1 MRGVPPVGRP
11 RVMRWAAGP
20 TAAAS
25 VAGAARRR
33 SAGQV
38 EQMGHVGIGLGSAAR
53 RWLPRVGV
61 LGALVVGLLRAVPAG
76 AVPPGQQLAGSD
88 ATVVAD
94 EDLNV
99 RAGPGLDQ
107 PVIATI
113 PPGSHVTIV
122 SGPVAGDGDGT
133 WTWCEHTGWGGQ
145 GWSVC
150 QALHLPGEEASV
162 SPAAPAAT
170 APARTTASSTGPA
183 SSASAAAASVPST
196 PPTPTRVPPTPPPMT
211 PVRLPAPGG
220 SAATAPTPAART
232 GAAGATSPRTG
243 AAATAPSGA
252 APGGTVNTATGAAVQ
267 SGATVNTAT
276 GAAVQSGSTGA
287 RPAASGAAAIPPP
300 PPGLIPAAP
309 ATGGAGSAAVP
320 SPTPLVPTA
329 PAGAGAAPTR

>member
-196 PPTPTRVPPTPPPMT
+196 PPTP
-211 PVRLPAPGG
+211 
-220 SAATAPTPAART
+220 AART

-287 RPAASGAAAIPPP
+287 RPAA
-300 PPGLIPAAP
+300 
-309 ATGGAGSAAVP
+309 
-320 SPTPLVPTA
+320 
-329 PAGAGAAPTR
+329 